1 MTGLLILVSALFS
14 GASWSKLASLLIQAF
29 ALLADPLFSEIPA
42 STLNEIKDG
51 IVFDNFFVDTPL
63 QRYFRAEGSLD
74 PFYGGAAMQVPFQ
87 FARLSGGAIAP
98 GQDVVVTRK
107 QILDAALFIPKL
119 YTAFVA
125 LEEFQ
130 LKVLNTGPEAKVDLY
145 ELYIETLTKGLN
157 TDVEID
163 WYFHGQALATGVAA
177 NRSLNMN
184 GMAEA
189 LNDGVTNS
197 WNGDYFT
204 AYGAQARNGAVGNAL
219 NSIPIWLGDSSGNPG
234 PISYEIMLQT
244 YLYAIERPT
253 MGLTSRQGYS
263 FIASMLQRQQRYTVD
278 VDTNI
283 EMRGIRFE
291 EAIIFNDLLT
301 PSAVSAGLLPT
312 GLSQT
317 SPLTPGSSVSG
328 APAAFTSAGTPAAIS
343 KLPATTSITVG
354 ELLLWLHIPSWKY
367 RPAADPD
374 FLFGVRGPIP
384 SPTNPTL
391 DTLFMN
397 LALNSYTPVPRNSIQ
412 CYGLGS

>member
-1 MTGLLILVSALFS
+1 MSIRQFIRTSQMTDLEFSLFLSAHSVS
-14 GASWSKLASLLIQAF
+14 GG
-29 ALLADPLFSEIPA
+29 ADPLFSEIPA

-74 PFYGGAAMQVPFQ
+74 LFYGGAAMQVPFQ

-98 GQDVVVTRK
+98 GQDVVVSRR

-119 YTAFVA
+119 YTAYVA

-163 WYFHGQALATGVAA
+163 WYFHGQANASTVAA
-177 NRSLNMN
+177 NRTLNMN

-197 WNGDYFT
+197 WQGDVFT
-204 AYGAQARNGAVGNAL
+204 TYGGQLRNGAVGNAL
-219 NSIPIWLGDSSGNPG
+219 NSIPIWLGDASGNPG

-253 MGLTSRQGYS
+253 MGLTSRTGYS
-263 FIASMLQRQQRYTVD
+263 YIAAMLQRQQRYQVD

-301 PSAVSAGLLPT
+301 PSAVSGGLLPT

-317 SPLTPGSSVSG
+317 TPLTPGSSVTG
-328 APAAFTSAGTPAAIS
+328 APAAFTSAATPAALS
-343 KLPATTSITVG
+343 KLPGATSITVG
-354 ELLLWLHIPSWKY
+354 ELLLWLHIPSWRY

-397 LALNSYTPVPRNSIQ
+397 LSLNSYSPVPRNSIQ
-412 CYGLGS
+412 CYGLGA

>member
-1 MTGLLILVSALFS
+1 M
-14 GASWSKLASLLIQAF
+14 
-29 ALLADPLFSEIPA
+29 ADPLFSEIPA

-63 QRYFRAEGSLD
+63 QRYFRAEGAVD
-74 PFYGGAAMQVPFQ
+74 PFFGGAAMQVPFQ

-98 GQDVVVTRK
+98 GQDVVVNRK
-107 QILDAALFIPKL
+107 QILDANLFVPKL
-119 YTAFVA
+119 YTGYAA

-130 LKVLNTGPEAKVDLY
+130 LKVLNAGPEAKVDLY
-145 ELYIETLTKGLN
+145 ELYVETMTKGLN
-157 TDVEID
+157 TDTEID
-163 WYFHGQALATGVAA
+163 WYRHGQANGTGVTD
-177 NRSLNMN
+177 NRILNMN
-184 GMAEA
+184 GMSEA

-197 WNGDYFT
+197 WDANWFPT
-204 AYGAQARNGAVGNAL
+204 YGGQARNGAIGNAL
-219 NSIPIWLGDSSGNPG
+219 NSIPQWLGDANGNTG
-234 PISYEIMLQT
+234 PISYEVMLQT
-244 YLYAIERPT
+244 YLLAIEKPT

-263 FIASMLQRQQRYTVD
+263 FIAAMMQRQQRYQVD

-301 PSAVSAGLLPT
+301 PSAVSPALLPT
-312 GLSQT
+312 GLSQSATQTGTFT
-317 SPLTPGSSVSG
+317 SVASPATASHLPGSK
-328 APAAFTSAGTPAAIS
+328 T
-343 KLPATTSITVG
+343 ITVG

-374 FLFGVRGPIP
+374 FMFGVRGPIP

-397 LALNSYTPVPRNSIQ
+397 LSLNSYTPVPRNSIQ
-412 CYGLGS
+412 CFGMGS

>member
-1 MTGLLILVSALFS
+1 M
-14 GASWSKLASLLIQAF
+14 
-29 ALLADPLFSEIPA
+29 ADPLFSEIPA

-63 QRYFRAEGSLD
+63 QRYFRAEGCLD

-98 GQDVVVTRK
+98 GQDVVVSRR
-107 QILDAALFIPKL
+107 QILDAALFVPKL

-130 LKVLNTGPEAKVDLY
+130 LKVLNAGPEAKVDLY

-163 WYFHGQALATGVAA
+163 WYFHGQANATNVAS
-177 NRSLNMN
+177 NRQLNMN

-197 WNGDYFT
+197 WTGDIFNT
-204 AYGAQARNGAVGNAL
+204 YGAQARNGVVGNAL
-219 NSIPIWLGDSSGNPG
+219 NSIPIWLGDSNGNPG
-234 PISYEIMLQT
+234 TISYEIMLQT
-244 YLYAIERPT
+244 YLLAIERPT
-253 MGLTSRQGYS
+253 MALTSRQGYS
-263 FIASMLQRQQRYTVD
+263 FIAAMLQRQQRYQVD

-301 PSAVSAGLLPT
+301 PSAVSPGLLPS

-317 SPLTPGSSVSG
+317 SSLTPGSTVTG
-328 APAAFTSAGTPAAIS
+328 APAAFTSGSAPAALS
-343 KLPATTSITVG
+343 KLPASTSITVG
-354 ELLLWLHIPSWKY
+354 ELLLWLHIPSWRY

-397 LALNSYTPVPRNSIQ
+397 LSLNSYSPVPRNSIQ
-412 CYGLGS
+412 CYGLGA

>member
-1 MTGLLILVSALFS
+1 MKSMF
-14 GASWSKLASLLIQAF
+14 SLLFLFLQRLF
-29 ALLADPLFSEIPA
+29 MLLAPCFADPLFSEIPA

-87 FARLSGGAIAP
+87 FARLAGGAIAP
-98 GQDVVVTRK
+98 GQDVAVTRR
-107 QILDAALFIPKL
+107 QILDAALFVPKL

-130 LKVLNTGPEAKVDLY
+130 LKVLNAGPEAKVDLY

-163 WYFHGQALATGVAA
+163 WYLHGQANATTIAS

-184 GMAEA
+184 GLAEA

-197 WNGDYFT
+197 WNGDIFT
-204 AYGAQARNGAVGNAL
+204 TYGAQLRNGQVGNAL
-219 NSIPIWLGDSSGNPG
+219 NSIPQWLGDSNGAPG
-234 PISYEIMLQT
+234 TISYEVMLQT
-244 YLYAIERPT
+244 YLLAIERPT
-253 MGLTSRQGYS
+253 MGLTSRQGYTY
-263 FIASMLQRQQRYTVD
+263 IAAMLQRQQRYQVD

-301 PSAVSAGLLPT
+301 PSAVSPALLPT

-317 SPLTPGSSVSG
+317 TTSTPGSGGV
-328 APAAFTSAGTPAAIS
+328 ATFTSAASPATAS
-343 KLPATTSITVG
+343 KLPGSKAITVG
-354 ELLLWLHIPSWKY
+354 ELLLWLHIPSWRY

-397 LALNSYTPVPRNSIQ
+397 LSLNSYTPVPRNSIQ
-412 CYGLGS
+412 CYGLGA

>member
-1 MTGLLILVSALFS
+1 MTKFLMLFLERLF
-14 GASWSKLASLLIQAF
+14 WMLCPCF
-29 ALLADPLFSEIPA
+29 ADPLFSEIPA

-63 QRYFRAEGSLD
+63 QRYFRSEGALD

-87 FARLSGGAIAP
+87 FARLQGGAIAP
-98 GQDVVVTRK
+98 GQDVQVTRR
-107 QILDAALFIPKL
+107 QILDAALFVPKL

-130 LKVLNTGPEAKVDLY
+130 LKVLNAGPEAKVDLY
-145 ELYIETLTKGLN
+145 ELYIETLTKGIN

-163 WYFHGQALATGVAA
+163 WYLHGQANATTIAS

-197 WNGDYFT
+197 WNGDIFT
-204 AYGAQARNGAVGNAL
+204 TYGAQLRNGQVGNAL
-219 NSIPIWLGDSSGNPG
+219 NSIPLWLGDASGKPG
-234 PISYEIMLQT
+234 PISYEVMLQT
-244 YLYAIERPT
+244 YLNAIERPT
-253 MGLTSRQGYS
+253 LGLTSRQGYS
-263 FIASMLQRQQRYTVD
+263 YIAAMLQRQQRYNID

-291 EAIIFNDLLT
+291 EAIVFNDLLT
-301 PSAVSAGLLPT
+301 PSAVSPFLLPT

-317 SPLTPGSSVSG
+317 TTQTPGSGGV
-328 APAAFTSAGTPAAIS
+328 ATFTSASSPATQS
-343 KLPATTSITVG
+343 KLPGSTAITVG
-354 ELLLWLHIPSWKY
+354 ELLLWIHIPSWRY

-391 DTLFMN
+391 DTMFMN
-397 LALNSYTPVPRNSIQ
+397 LSLNSYTPVPRNSIQ

>member
-1 MTGLLILVSALFS
+1 M
-14 GASWSKLASLLIQAF
+14 
-29 ALLADPLFSEIPA
+29 ADPIFSEIPA

-63 QRYFRAEGSLD
+63 QRYFRAEGALD

-98 GQDVVVTRK
+98 GQDVSVTRK

-130 LKVLNTGPEAKVDLY
+130 LKVLNAGPEAKVDLY

-163 WYFHGQALATGVAA
+163 WYLHGQAASTTSNQTIAA
-177 NRSLNMN
+177 DRTLNMN

-197 WNGDYFT
+197 WNGDTFVN
-204 AYGAQARNGAVGNAL
+204 YGAQVRNGVVGNAL
-219 NSIPIWLGDSSGNPG
+219 NSIPQWLGDSNGNAG
-234 PISYEIMLQT
+234 PISYEVMLQT
-244 YLYAIERPT
+244 YLMAIERPT
-253 MGLTSRQGYS
+253 MGLTSRQGYTY
-263 FIASMLQRQQRYTVD
+263 IAACLQRQQRYTVD

-301 PSAVSAGLLPT
+301 PSAVSPTILPT
-312 GLSQT
+312 GLSQSSSTT
-317 SPLTPGSSVSG
+317 ST
-328 APAAFTSAGTPAAIS
+328 FTSNASPATAS
-343 KLPATTSITVG
+343 KLPGSKTITVA
-354 ELLLWLHIPSWKY
+354 ELLLWLHIPSWRY

-397 LALNSYTPVPRNSIQ
+397 LALNSYSPVPRNSIL
-412 CYGLGS
+412 CYGMGS

>member
-1 MTGLLILVSALFS
+1 M
-14 GASWSKLASLLIQAF
+14 
-29 ALLADPLFSEIPA
+29 ADPLFSEIPA

-63 QRYFRAEGSLD
+63 QRYFRAEGAVD
-74 PFYGGAAMQVPFQ
+74 PFFGGAAMQVPFQ

-98 GQDVVVTRK
+98 GQDVVVNRK
-107 QILDAALFIPKL
+107 QILDANLFIPKL
-119 YTAFVA
+119 YTGYVA

-130 LKVLNTGPEAKVDLY
+130 LKVLNAGPEAKVDLY

-157 TDVEID
+157 TDTEID
-163 WYFHGQALATGVAA
+163 WYRHGQANGTGITD
-177 NRSLNMN
+177 NRVLNMN
-184 GMAEA
+184 GMSEA

-197 WNGDYFT
+197 WDGNYFPT
-204 AYGAQARNGAVGNAL
+204 YGGQARNGAIGNAL
-219 NSIPIWLGDSSGNPG
+219 NSIPQWLGTATGATG
-234 PISYEIMLQT
+234 PISYEVMLQT

-253 MGLTSRQGYS
+253 MGLTSRQGYT
-263 FIASMLQRQQRYTVD
+263 FIAAMLQRQQRYQVD

-301 PSAVSAGLLPT
+301 PSAVEPALLPT
-312 GLSQT
+312 GLSQSTTQTGTFT
-317 SPLTPGSSVSG
+317 SAA
-328 APAAFTSAGTPAAIS
+328 APAAASN
-343 KLPATTSITVG
+343 LPANTTITVG

-374 FLFGVRGPIP
+374 FMFGVRGPIP
-384 SPTNPTL
+384 SPTNPTM

-412 CYGLGS
+412 CFGMGS

>member
-1 MTGLLILVSALFS
+1 M
-14 GASWSKLASLLIQAF
+14 
-29 ALLADPLFSEIPA
+29 ADPLFSEIPA

-63 QRYFRAEGSLD
+63 QRYFRAEGAVD
-74 PFYGGAAMQVPFQ
+74 PFFGGAAMQVPFQ

-98 GQDVVVTRK
+98 GQDVVVNRK
-107 QILDAALFIPKL
+107 QILDANLFIPKL
-119 YTAFVA
+119 YTGYVA

-130 LKVLNTGPEAKVDLY
+130 LKVLNAGPEAKVDLY

-157 TDVEID
+157 TDTEID
-163 WYFHGQALATGVAA
+163 WYRHGQQNGTGVTD
-177 NRSLNMN
+177 NRVLNMN
-184 GMAEA
+184 GMSEA

-197 WNGDYFT
+197 WDGNYFPT
-204 AYGAQARNGAVGNAL
+204 YGGQARNGAIGNAL
-219 NSIPIWLGDSSGNPG
+219 NSIPQWLGTSTGATG
-234 PISYEIMLQT
+234 PISYEVMLQT

-253 MGLTSRQGYS
+253 MGLTSRQGYTY
-263 FIASMLQRQQRYTVD
+263 IAAMLQRQQRYQVD

-301 PSAVSAGLLPT
+301 PSAVEPALLPT
-312 GLSQT
+312 GLSQST
-317 SPLTPGSSVSG
+317 TQTGT
-328 APAAFTSAGTPAAIS
+328 FTSAASPAAAS
-343 KLPATTSITVG
+343 NLPASTTITVG

-374 FLFGVRGPIP
+374 FMFGVRGPIP
-384 SPTNPTL
+384 SPTNPTM

>member
-1 MTGLLILVSALFS
+1 M
-14 GASWSKLASLLIQAF
+14 
-29 ALLADPLFSEIPA
+29 ADPLFSEVPA

-63 QRYFRAEGSLD
+63 QRYFRAEGAVD
-74 PFYGGAAMQVPFQ
+74 PFFGGAAMQVPFQ

-98 GQDVVVTRK
+98 GQDVVVNRK
-107 QILDAALFIPKL
+107 QILDANLFVPKL
-119 YTAFVA
+119 YTGFAA

-130 LKVLNTGPEAKVDLY
+130 LKVLNAGPEAKVDLY
-145 ELYIETLTKGLN
+145 ELYVETMTKGLN
-157 TDVEID
+157 TDTEID
-163 WYFHGQALATGVAA
+163 WYRHGQANGTGITD
-177 NRSLNMN
+177 NRILNMN
-184 GMAEA
+184 GMSEA

-197 WNGDYFT
+197 WDGNWFPT
-204 AYGAQARNGAVGNAL
+204 YGGQARNGAIGNAL
-219 NSIPIWLGDSSGNPG
+219 NSIPQWLGDANGNTG
-234 PISYEIMLQT
+234 PISYEVMLQT
-244 YLYAIERPT
+244 YLLAIERPT

-263 FIASMLQRQQRYTVD
+263 FIAAMMQRQQRYQVD

-301 PSAVSAGLLPT
+301 PSAVEPALLPT
-312 GLSQT
+312 GLSQST
-317 SPLTPGSSVSG
+317 TQTGT
-328 APAAFTSAGTPAAIS
+328 FTSVAS
-343 KLPATTSITVG
+343 PATASHLPGNKTITVG

-374 FLFGVRGPIP
+374 FMFGVRGPIA
-384 SPTNPTL
+384 SPTNPTM

-397 LALNSYTPVPRNSIQ
+397 LSLNSYTPVSRNSIQ

>member
-1 MTGLLILVSALFS
+1 
-14 GASWSKLASLLIQAF
+14 
-29 ALLADPLFSEIPA
+29 
-42 STLNEIKDG
+42 LNEIKDG

-63 QRYFRAEGSLD
+63 QRYFRAEGALD
-74 PFYGGAAMQVPFQ
+74 PFFGGAAMQVPFQ

-98 GQDVVVTRK
+98 GQDVVVTRR
-107 QILDAALFIPKL
+107 QILDAALFVPKL
-119 YTAFVA
+119 YTAFTA

-130 LKVLNTGPEAKVDLY
+130 LKVLNAGPEAKVDLY

-157 TDVEID
+157 TDTEID
-163 WYFHGQALATGVAA
+163 WYFHGQANATTIAS

-189 LNDGVTNS
+189 LNDGQTNS
-197 WNGDYFT
+197 WTGDIFT
-204 AYGAQARNGAVGNAL
+204 TYGGQLRNGQVGNAL
-219 NSIPIWLGDSSGNPG
+219 NSIPYWFGDSNGNPG
-234 PISYEIMLQT
+234 PVSYEVMLQS

-263 FIASMLQRQQRYTVD
+263 FIAAMLQRQQRYQTD

-301 PSAVSAGLLPT
+301 PSAVSPALLPT
-312 GLSQT
+312 GLSQAT
-317 SPLTPGSSVSG
+317 TQTPGSGSV
-328 APAAFTSAGTPAAIS
+328 ATFTSAVSGINAAS
-343 KLPATTSITVG
+343 KLPANKSITVG
-354 ELLLWLHIPSWKY
+354 ELLLWIHVPSWRY

-374 FLFGVRGPIP
+374 FMFGVRGPIP

-397 LALNSYTPVPRNSIQ
+397 LALNSYTPIPRNSIQ
-412 CYGLGS
+412 CYGIGS

>member
-197 WNGDYFT
+197 WNGD
-204 AYGAQARNGAVGNAL
+204 
-219 NSIPIWLGDSSGNPG
+219 S
-234 PISYEIMLQT
+234 
-244 YLYAIERPT
+244 
-253 MGLTSRQGYS
+253 
-263 FIASMLQRQQRYTVD
+263 
-278 VDTNI
+278 NI

>member
-1 MTGLLILVSALFS
+1 MRNLIRFLLNPSWAKLVHLLMSAFCLFV
-14 GASWSKLASLLIQAF
+14 
-29 ALLADPLFSEIPA
+29 DPLFSEIPA

-63 QRYFRAEGSLD
+63 QRYFRAEGALD

-87 FARLSGGAIAP
+87 FARLAGGAIAP

-130 LKVLNTGPEAKVDLY
+130 LKVLNAGPEAKVDLY

-163 WYFHGQALATGVAA
+163 WYLHGQANATTVAS
-177 NRSLNMN
+177 NRVLNMN

-197 WNGDYFT
+197 WNGDVFT
-204 AYGAQARNGAVGNAL
+204 VYGGQARNGVVGNAL
-219 NSIPIWLGDSSGNPG
+219 NSIPQWLGDSAGKPG
-234 PISYEIMLQT
+234 TISYETMLQT
-244 YLYAIERPT
+244 YLLAIERPT

-263 FIASMLQRQQRYTVD
+263 FIASMLQRQQRYQVD

-301 PSAVSAGLLPT
+301 PSAVSPALLPT
-312 GLSQT
+312 GLSQST
-317 SPLTPGSSVSG
+317 TQTPGSGSV
-328 APAAFTSAGTPAAIS
+328 AAFTSATTPATAS
-343 KLPATTSITVG
+343 KLPGATAITVG
-354 ELLLWLHIPSWKY
+354 ELLLWLHIGSWRY
-367 RPAADPD
+367 RPAAEPD

-397 LALNSYTPVPRNSIQ
+397 LSLNSYTPVPRNSIQ
-412 CYGLGS
+412 CYGLGA

>member
-1 MTGLLILVSALFS
+1 MTSTIKFLVLFLQRLFMLLSPCF
-14 GASWSKLASLLIQAF
+14 
-29 ALLADPLFSEIPA
+29 ADPLFSEVPA

-63 QRYFRAEGSLD
+63 QRYFRAEGALD

-98 GQDVVVTRK
+98 GQDVAVTRR
-107 QILDAALFIPKL
+107 QILDAALFVPKL

-130 LKVLNTGPEAKVDLY
+130 LKVLNAGPEAKVDLY

-163 WYFHGQALATGVAA
+163 WYVHGQASGTTVAA

-189 LNDGVTNS
+189 LNDGITNS
-197 WNGDYFT
+197 WQGDIFT
-204 AYGAQARNGAVGNAL
+204 TYGAQLRNGAVGNAL
-219 NSIPIWLGDSSGNPG
+219 NSIPLWLGDANGNPG
-234 PISYEIMLQT
+234 PISYEVMLQT
-244 YLYAIERPT
+244 YLNAIERPT

-263 FIASMLQRQQRYTVD
+263 YIAAMLQRQQRYQVD

-301 PSAVSAGLLPT
+301 PSAVSPTLLPT

-317 SPLTPGSSVSG
+317 TTQTPGSGTV
-328 APAAFTSAGTPAAIS
+328 ATFTSAASPATQS
-343 KLPATTSITVG
+343 KLPGSKSITVG
-354 ELLLWLHIPSWKY
+354 ELLLWLHIPSWRY

-397 LALNSYTPVPRNSIQ
+397 LSLNAYTPVPRNSIQ

>member
-1 MTGLLILVSALFS
+1 VNSFLLFISFLLNPNWAKLCQWIMTSFALF
-14 GASWSKLASLLIQAF
+14 
-29 ALLADPLFSEIPA
+29 ADPLFSEIPA

-63 QRYFRAEGSLD
+63 QRYFRAEGALD

-98 GQDVVVTRK
+98 GQDVAVTRR

-119 YTAFVA
+119 YTAFTG

-130 LKVLNTGPEAKVDLY
+130 LKVLNAGPEAKVDLY

-163 WYFHGQALATGVAA
+163 WYVHGQANATTIAS
-177 NRSLNMN
+177 NRVLNMN

-197 WNGDYFT
+197 WNGDIFT
-204 AYGAQARNGAVGNAL
+204 TYGAQLRNGAVGNAL
-219 NSIPIWLGDSSGNPG
+219 NSIPQWLGDANGNAG
-234 PISYEIMLQT
+234 PISYEVMLQT
-244 YLYAIERPT
+244 YLLAIERPT

-263 FIASMLQRQQRYTVD
+263 YIAAMLQRQQRYQVD

-301 PSAVSAGLLPT
+301 PSAVTPSLLPS

-317 SPLTPGSSVSG
+317 STLTSTFSSASS
-328 APAAFTSAGTPAAIS
+328 PATAS
-343 KLPATTSITVG
+343 KLPGSKTITVA
-354 ELLLWLHIPSWKY
+354 ELLLWLHIPSWRY

-374 FLFGVRGPIP
+374 FMFGVRGPIP

-397 LALNSYTPVPRNSIQ
+397 LSLNSYTPVPRNSVQ
-412 CYGLGS
+412 CYGLGG

>member
-1 MTGLLILVSALFS
+1 M
-14 GASWSKLASLLIQAF
+14 
-29 ALLADPLFSEIPA
+29 ADPLFSEIPA

-63 QRYFRAEGSLD
+63 QRYFRAEGALD
-74 PFYGGAAMQVPFQ
+74 PFFGGAAMQVPFQ

-98 GQDVVVTRK
+98 GQDVVVTRR

-119 YTAFVA
+119 YTAFTA

-130 LKVLNTGPEAKVDLY
+130 LKVLNAGPEAKVDLY

-157 TDVEID
+157 TDTEID
-163 WYFHGQALATGVAA
+163 WYLHGQANATTIAS

-189 LNDGVTNS
+189 LNDGITNS
-197 WNGDYFT
+197 WNGDIFT
-204 AYGAQARNGAVGNAL
+204 TYGGQLRNGQVGNAL
-219 NSIPIWLGDSSGNPG
+219 NSIPYWFGDSNGNAG
-234 PISYEIMLQT
+234 PVSYEVMLQS
-244 YLYAIERPT
+244 YLFAIERPT

-263 FIASMLQRQQRYTVD
+263 FIASMLQRQQRYQTD

-301 PSAVSAGLLPT
+301 PSAISPALLPT

-317 SPLTPGSSVSG
+317 STLTST
-328 APAAFTSAGTPAAIS
+328 FTSATTPAVAS
-343 KLPATTSITVG
+343 KLPGNKTITVG
-354 ELLLWLHIPSWKY
+354 ELLLWIHVPSWRY

-374 FLFGVRGPIP
+374 FMFGVRGPIP

-412 CYGLGS
+412 CYGIGS

>member
-1 MTGLLILVSALFS
+1 MTGFLSLI
-14 GASWSKLASLLIQAF
+14 
-29 ALLADPLFSEIPA
+29 ALLLNPSWKRLGEFFLRAFCLFADPLFSEIPA
-42 STLNEIKDG
+42 GTLNEIKDG

-63 QRYFRAEGSLD
+63 QRYFRAEGALD

-98 GQDVVVTRK
+98 GQDVAVTRK
-107 QILDAALFIPKL
+107 QILDAALFVPKL
-119 YTAFVA
+119 YTAYVA

-163 WYFHGQALATGVAA
+163 WYFHGQASATTIAA
-177 NRSLNMN
+177 NRVLNMN

-197 WNGDYFT
+197 WNGDVFT
-204 AYGAQARNGAVGNAL
+204 TYGAQARNGAVGNAL
-219 NSIPIWLGDSSGNPG
+219 NSIPIWLGDNAGNPG
-234 PISYEIMLQT
+234 PVSYEVMLQT

-263 FIASMLQRQQRYTVD
+263 FIAAMLQRQQRYGVE

-291 EAIIFNDLLT
+291 EALIFNDLLT
-301 PSAVSAGLLPT
+301 PSAVSGALLPT

-317 SPLTPGSSVSG
+317 TPLTPGSSVTG
-328 APAAFTSAGTPAAIS
+328 APAAFTSASSPAALS
-343 KLPATTSITVG
+343 KLPGSTSITVG
-354 ELLLWLHIPSWKY
+354 ELLLWLHIPSWRY

-397 LALNSYTPVPRNSIQ
+397 LSLNSYSPVPRNSVQ
-412 CYGLGS
+412 CYGLGA